1 MHFGLEPQA
10 RKSYERSLYPQKSLQ
25 PNEKCSRS
33 AQERKDMSIF
43 QKGKDSDSLKIF
55 TKDVQV
61 VTDGTREK
69 KMTGSKNMVIHVR
82 DFTY

>member
-1 MHFGLEPQA
+1 
-10 RKSYERSLYPQKSLQ
+10 
-25 PNEKCSRS
+25 
-33 AQERKDMSIF
+33 MSIF